1 MNDLINRQNG
11 ITLPLLLSIALIL
24 LTIPVLMGADFWEK
38 KEWTKWNEREC
49 VKMLQ
54 DSPWAEL
61 YEVSGRSGGD
71 TLDGEIPSI
80 KYAIKFNSAPTV
92 RQATIRLSQIQNKYD
107 KLPDAQKQ
115 QFDQSANQYLA
126 ARFPDAVLIS
136 VQYSTNVREQQIPLD
151 NYWEIKTTEHLK
163 NTTYLYGANDV
174 KVQLS
179 EYMPSKGSFTF
190 IFPRQV
196 DGKPLVTP
204 EDKSLKL
211 EFEIPNLGGMGGET
225 ALIEFK
231 VKDMILDGQVIY

>member
-1 MNDLINRQNG
+1 MNFSICRTKGKSL
-11 ITLPLLLSIALIL
+11 TMSLSIAMIL
-24 LTIPVLMGADFWEK
+24 LTIPILMGADFWEK

-49 VKMLQ
+49 LKMLQ
-54 DSPWAEL
+54 NSPWAKL

-80 KYAIKFNSAPTV
+80 KYTVKFNSALPV
-92 RQATIRLSQIQNKYD
+92 RQATIRFSQIQYKYD
-107 KLPDAQKQ
+107 KLPDEQKQ
-115 QFDQSANQYLA
+115 QFDENANQYLA
-126 ARFPDAVLIS
+126 ARFPDMVVIS
-136 VQYSTNVREQQIPLD
+136 IDYSTNVREQQIPLN
-151 NYWEIKTTEHLK
+151 NYWEIKTTEHLQ

-174 KVQLS
+174 KVPLS
-179 EYMPSKGSFTF
+179 QYVPGKTSFQF

-211 EFEIPNLGGMGGET
+211 EFEVPSIGGMGGET

-231 VKDMILDGQVIY
+231 VKDMVLYDEVIL